1 MSNDFQKALSLI
13 REKSNNDKELGD
25 YFERLCKVFF
35 ENDDV
40 QKQYFSEVYT
50 YSEWAKSR
58 PEYSSFDIGIDLVA
72 KLRDEDGYASIQC
85 KCYSDENRITKEDLD
100 SFISA
105 SSSKDFKRLILVDT
119 SLQSLGK
126 NAQKVFD
133 VLDKEFYRIQI
144 TELESSRIDWLH
156 YLNANAI
163 RLSKKNLIRDHQI
176 KALDAVQEGFEES
189 DRGKLIMACGTG
201 KTFTSLK
208 IAEKLAGKGKFVLYM
223 VPSLSLMSQT
233 VSEWK
238 KHCEDDFYAYSACSD
253 VKVGKRKI
261 NDDTTDISLSDL
273 AFPATTD
280 SKKLSEH
287 IVNLSKDK
295 MIVVFSTYQSIEV
308 ISKSQKEF
316 NLPEF
321 DLIICDEAHR
331 TTGVTLSGD
340 DESSFVKI
348 HNNEDIAGKK
358 RLYMTATPR
367 IYGEN
372 AKQKAD
378 EVDASLASMDDETK
392 FGKTFFHRGFGW
404 AVENNLLTDYKV
416 VVLAVD
422 ESIVSSSLQ
431 RNWLDGSELKLDDAT
446 KIIGCYKAL
455 AKIGLEEEKTNKKV
469 TNMKSAIAFCQ
480 SIAISKLFENEFLN
494 VINEYLLNE
503 KVNKKDKID
512 LKVEISHIDGTF
524 NAVQRNDR
532 LSWLSDE
539 TQENTCRILS
549 NVKCL
554 SEGVDVPALDAV
566 IFLHPRK
573 SQTDIVQSVGRVMRR
588 AEGKDFGY
596 VIIPI
601 TISPGV
607 SPERALDDND
617 RYKTVWQIL
626 NALRS
631 HDERLDST
639 INKIGLGEDI
649 SDKIEIVSLL
659 SDELDA
665 TTTVINDIK
674 TKTDSPTD
682 KNDSED
688 TDDTQ
693 SEEGQDPYQYSLI
706 EEDLVKAIRAKIV
719 DKCGTR
725 DYWEKWANDIAKIAQ
740 QHITR
745 ITSIVLNSKSKE
757 REIFLKFLEEIQDD
771 LNPEITENDAV
782 EMLAQHIITKPVFDV
797 LFKDNKFTSENAVS
811 KAMQKVL
818 DQVYK
823 YKIENESESLQKFYK
838 SVERRSSD
846 IVTAAGRQTLIL
858 ELYDRFFKNSF
869 PLTTERMGIVYTPV
883 EVVDFIIHSVGDL
896 LKQEFNKTF
905 NNKNVNI
912 LDPFSGTGTFIT
924 RLLQSG
930 EISKDVLHEKYK
942 NNLYANEI
950 ILLAYYIASINIE
963 SVFYELMQNDT
974 YESFSGMVLT
984 DTFQLYEQEKDMIAD
999 LLPDNSN
1006 RRTSQKEKAINIVIS
1021 NPPYSAGQ
1029 LSANDNAA
1037 NIKYPNLDRRIET
1050 TYAFDSQATLKHDL
1064 YDSYI
1069 RAFRWASDRIGDE
1082 GVIGFVTNAG
1092 WVDGNSTDGFRKH
1105 LAQDF
1110 NKIYIFHLRG
1120 NQRTSGELSRRE
1132 GGKIF
1137 GSGSRSPIAITFLVK
1152 NTADKEKGQI
1162 YFYDIGDYL
1171 SRDKKLEIISNFKS
1185 IVELEKQNKLI
1196 KINPDEDN
1204 DWINQGNKLFK
1215 KYPRIGGKK
1224 STQDEQLF
1232 IQCSNGILT
1241 SRDAWCYNFS
1251 KSLLSKNI
1259 ERTISAFNHQVEQLS
1274 QNKITQTSFDKN
1286 PKNISWSRSLIARLN
1301 KQQIIKSNDF
1311 EIRNC
1316 MYRPFIKTQMCF
1328 SKELNEMRYQIK
1340 ELFPCKDSLN
1350 TVIAVSG
1357 TGSKNF
1363 SALMLN
1369 VTPDYNMLEGGAQ
1382 CFPLKIFR
1390 SYNSESN
1397 DLFVEDES
1405 NKYNEIDGISD
1416 FTLSLYQSNF
1426 KDASITKENI
1436 FYYIYG
1442 ILYSKDYVQTF
1453 CNNLSKDLPRIPFTA
1468 SKDDFFSISNAG
1480 RLLGNLHVN
1489 YEDVEPYPVQF
1500 KEGDLRLA
1508 TIDNPSEFFKVKK
1521 MKFISKNDKT
1531 RVFYNNNLTIENIP
1545 LDAYKFQINGKSPIE
1560 WLIDRIQITTDKQS
1574 GINNDP
1580 NLYATETLN
1589 NPKYP
1594 LELFQKIIT
1603 VSIETVKII
1612 DSMPKL
1618 TFK

>member
-238 KHCEDDFYAYSACSD
+238 KNCDDDFYAYSACSD
-253 VKVGKRKI
+253 VKVGKRKA
-261 NDDTTDISLSDL
+261 NDDSSDISLSDL

-287 IVNLSKDK
+287 IVSLSKDK

-422 ESIVSSSLQ
+422 ESIVSSAIQ

-480 SIAISKLFENEFLN
+480 SIAISKLFEQEFLN
-494 VINEYLLNE
+494 IVNEYLKNE
-503 KVNKKDKID
+503 KIDNKDKVD
-512 LKVEISHIDGTF
+512 LKVEISHVDGTF
-524 NAVQRNDR
+524 NAIQRNER
-532 LSWLSDE
+532 LSWLSDDS
-539 TQENTCRILS
+539 QENTCRILS

-573 SQTDIVQSVGRVMRR
+573 SQTDIVQSVGRVMRK

-601 TISPGV
+601 TVSPGV

-639 INKIGLGEDI
+639 INKLGLGEDI
-649 SDKIEIVSLL
+649 SDKIEIVGLIN
-659 SDELDA
+659 DELDA
-665 TTTVINDIK
+665 TTTVIDDIK
-674 TKTDSPTD
+674 TKIDSASD
-682 KNDSED
+682 KNDTED
-688 TDDTQ
+688 KEDK
-693 SEEGQDPYQYSLI
+693 EEKEEKEPYQYSLI
-706 EEDLVKAIRAKIV
+706 EEDLIKAIRAKIV

-725 DYWEKWANDIAKIAQ
+725 DYWEKWANDIADIAK

-757 REIFLKFLEEIQDD
+757 REIFLRFLEEIQDD
-771 LNPEITENDAV
+771 LNPEITETDAV

-797 LFKDNKFTSENAVS
+797 LFKDNKFTSQNAVS
-811 KAMQKVL
+811 MAMSKVL
-818 DQVYK
+818 DQIYK
-823 YKIENESESLQKFYK
+823 YKIENESESLQKFYQ

-869 PLTTERMGIVYTPV
+869 PKTTARMGIVYTPV
-883 EVVDFIIHSVGDL
+883 EVVDFIIHSVSDL
-896 LKQEFNKTF
+896 LKKEFNKTLDD
-905 NNKNVNI
+905 KNVNI
-912 LDPFSGTGTFIT
+912 LDPFTGTGTFIT

-930 EISKDVLHEKYK
+930 EISRDKIYEKYK
-942 NNLYANEI
+942 NNIHANEI

-963 SVFYELMQNDT
+963 SVFYELMQNES
-974 YESFSGMVLT
+974 YESFDGIVLT

-1006 RRTSQKEKAINIVIS
+1006 RRTSQKEKPINLIIS

-1029 LSANDNAA
+1029 TSANEDAP
-1037 NIKYPNLDRRIET
+1037 NIKYPNLDKKIEL
-1050 TYAFDSQATLKHDL
+1050 TYARDSTSQNLSAL

-1069 RAFRWASDRIGDE
+1069 RAFRWASDRIGEE
-1082 GVIGFVTNAG
+1082 GIIGFVTNAG
-1092 WVDGNSTDGFRKH
+1092 WLDGNSSDGFRKH

-1110 NKIYIFHLRG
+1110 NKIYVFNLRG

-1137 GSGSRSPIAITFLVK
+1137 GSGSRTPIAITFLVK
-1152 NTADKEKGQI
+1152 NKLDKEKGQI
-1162 YFYDIGDYL
+1162 YYFDIGDYHT
-1171 SRDKKLEIISNFKS
+1171 RQKKLEILHNFKS
-1185 IVELEKQNKLI
+1185 ITEVDKQNKLI
-1196 KINPDEDN
+1196 KIKPDLDN
-1204 DWINQGNKLFK
+1204 DWVNQGDKQYKEFLALGNKKDKLNKSIFK
-1215 KYPRIGGKK
+1215 NYSLGIQTGKDDW
-1224 STQDEQLF
+1224 SF
-1232 IQCSNGILT
+1232 
-1241 SRDAWCYNFS
+1241 NFS
-1251 KSLLSKNI
+1251 KVSLLKNI
-1259 ERTISAFNHQVEQLS
+1259 ELLISTYNSELKKNKSFKDAEKSPRLIKWSSSLLDHFSREKYLKFEPKEVVECL
-1274 QNKITQTSFDKN
+1274 
-1286 PKNISWSRSLIARLN
+1286 
-1301 KQQIIKSNDF
+1301 
-1311 EIRNC
+1311 
-1316 MYRPFIKTQMCF
+1316 YRPFTKKFLYIEKMLIDRMGQMKT
-1328 SKELNEMRYQIK
+1328 
-1340 ELFPCKDSLN
+1340 LFP
-1350 TVIAVSG
+1350 T
-1357 TGSKNF
+1357 SKSNNLLICVNGIGNR
-1363 SALMLN
+1363 SESTALMSLTL
-1369 VTPDYNMLEGGAQ
+1369 VDSNMLEARAQ
-1382 CFPLKIFR
+1382 CFPIKL
-1390 SYNSESN
+1390 YE
-1397 DLFVEDES
+1397 
-1405 NKYNEIDGISD
+1405 EIDNNEGLFSNLNGESHLSFSGITD
-1416 FTLSLYQSNF
+1416 EKLLEFRNF
-1426 KDASITKENI
+1426 YNNHNITELDL

-1442 ILYSKDYVQTF
+1442 LLHSREYKTRF
-1453 CNNLSKDLPRIPFTA
+1453 ANNLTKDMPRIPIVK
-1468 SKDDFFSISNAG
+1468 SYKDFVSFSSIGKS
-1480 RLLGNLHVN
+1480 LGELHAN
-1489 YEDVEPYPVQF
+1489 YEDAVPFNAEF
-1500 KEGDLRLA
+1500 KEGDLRL
-1508 TIDNPSEFFKVKK
+1508 TNIDDPKKFYRVEK
-1521 MKFISKNDKT
+1521 MKFISKNDKSKIY
-1531 RVFYNNNLTIENIP
+1531 YNKNLTLVNIP
-1545 LDAYKFQINGKSPIE
+1545 LNAFEYKVNGQSAIE
-1560 WLIDRIQITTDKQS
+1560 WVMEGQVLQYDQKSNIT
-1574 GINNDP
+1574 NDP
-1580 NLYATETLN
+1580 NDFAIEARN
-1589 NPKYP
+1589 DPAYP
-1594 LELFQKIIT
+1594 LELLKKVIT
-1603 VSIETVKII
+1603 VSLETVRLVKELPPLI
-1612 DSMPKL
+1612 
-1618 TFK
+1618 F

>member
-1 MSNDFQKALSLI
+1 MTSNFQQALSLI
-13 REKSNNDKELGD
+13 RQKSNNDKELGD
-25 YFERLCKVFF
+25 YFERLCKVYF

-72 KLRDEDGYASIQC
+72 KLRDEDGFASIQC
-85 KCYSDENRITKEDLD
+85 KCYSDENRITKEDMD

-144 TELESSRIDWLH
+144 TDLENSRIDWLY
-156 YLNANAI
+156 YLDSNSVK
-163 RLSKKNLIRDHQI
+163 LSKKNSIRDHQI
-176 KALDAVQEGFEES
+176 KALKAVEEGFVES

-238 KHCEDDFYAYSACSD
+238 KNCEEDFYAYSACSD
-253 VKVGKRKI
+253 VKVGKRKA

-287 IVNLSKDK
+287 IAGLTRDK

-308 ISKSQKEF
+308 ISNAQKEF
-316 NLPEF
+316 KLPDF

-378 EVDASLASMDDETK
+378 EVDASLASMDDEAK

-422 ESIVSSSLQ
+422 ESIVSSALQ

-455 AKIGLEEEKTNKKV
+455 AKIGLEEEKNDKKV
-469 TNMKSAIAFCQ
+469 KHMKSAIAFCQ
-480 SIAISKLFENEFLN
+480 SIAISKLFEHEFLD

-503 KVNKKDKID
+503 KIDSKDKVE

-524 NAVQRNDR
+524 NAVQRNER
-532 LSWLSDE
+532 LSWLSDD
-539 TQENTCRILS
+539 TKENTCRILS

-573 SQTDIVQSVGRVMRR
+573 SQTDIVQSVGRVMRK

-601 TISPGV
+601 TVSPGV

-639 INKIGLGEDI
+639 INKLGLGEDI
-649 SDKIEIVSLL
+649 SDKIEIIGLIN
-659 SDELDA
+659 DELEA
-665 TTTVINDIK
+665 TTTVIDDIK
-674 TKTDSPTD
+674 TKIDSPSD
-682 KNDSED
+682 KKDKEENDSKD
-688 TDDTQ
+688 SKTG
-693 SEEGQDPYQYSLI
+693 EEPYQYSLI
-706 EEDLVKAIRAKIV
+706 EEDLIKAIRAKIV

-725 DYWEKWANDIAKIAQ
+725 DYWEKWANDIANIAK

-745 ITSIVLNSKSKE
+745 INSIVLNSKSKE
-757 REIFLKFLEEIQDD
+757 REVFLRFLEEIQDD
-771 LNPEITENDAV
+771 LNPEITETDAV

-797 LFKDNKFTSENAVS
+797 LFKDNKFTSHNAVS
-811 KAMQKVL
+811 RAMSKVL
-818 DQVYK
+818 DQIYEH
-823 YKIENESESLQKFYK
+823 KIENESESLQKFYR

-846 IVTAAGRQTLIL
+846 IVTAQGRQTLIL

-869 PLTTERMGIVYTPV
+869 PKTTSRMGIVYTPI
-883 EVVDFIIHSVGDL
+883 EVVDFIIHSANDL
-896 LKQEFNKTF
+896 LKKEFGKSF
-905 NNKNVNI
+905 NDKNVNI
-912 LDPFSGTGTFIT
+912 LDPFTGTGTFIT

-930 EISKDVLHEKYK
+930 EISKDKLYEKYK
-942 NNLYANEI
+942 NNISANEI

-963 SVFYELMQNDT
+963 SVFYELMQNES
-974 YESFSGMVLT
+974 YESFDGIVLT

-1006 RRTSQKEKAINIVIS
+1006 RRTAQKEKPINLIIS

-1029 LSANDNAA
+1029 SSANEDAQ
-1037 NIKYPNLDRRIET
+1037 NIKYPNLDKQIEI
-1050 TYAFDSQATLKHDL
+1050 TYAKDSKAINKGDL
-1064 YDSYI
+1064 YDSYV
-1069 RAFRWASDRIGDE
+1069 RAFKWASDRIGEE
-1082 GVIGFVTNAG
+1082 GIIGFVTNSG
-1092 WVDGNSTDGFRKH
+1092 WIEKSYADGMRGHIVNEFTS
-1105 LAQDF
+1105 
-1110 NKIYIFHLRG
+1110 IYIINLRG
-1120 NQRTSGELSRRE
+1120 DIRKNIFSKGTANEGEN
-1132 GGKIF
+1132 IF
-1137 GSGSRSPIAITFLVK
+1137 GQGSMTGIAITILVK
-1152 NTADKEKGQI
+1152 NKDKKNKADI
-1162 YFYDIGDYL
+1162 HYFDIGEVKNKDE
-1171 SRDKKLEIISNFKS
+1171 KLLFLKNIGS
-1185 IVELEKQNKLI
+1185 IQNLI
-1196 KINPDEDN
+1196 KDNKFLRIQPDEDN
-1204 DWINQGNKLFK
+1204 DWINQGDKLYKYFLELGNKKDLLSQSIFK
-1215 KYPRIGGKK
+1215 NYSLG
-1224 STQDEQLF
+1224 
-1232 IQCSNGILT
+1232 IQTN
-1241 SRDAWCYNFS
+1241 RDDWSYNFS
-1251 KSLLSKNI
+1251 KAHLLKNI
-1259 ERTISAFNHQVEQLS
+1259 KLLISTYNNELNANKSFKDAEKSPKLIKWSSSLSSHFSRKKYLTFQPDEIVE
-1274 QNKITQTSFDKN
+1274 
-1286 PKNISWSRSLIARLN
+1286 
-1301 KQQIIKSNDF
+1301 
-1311 EIRNC
+1311 C
-1316 MYRPFIKTQMCF
+1316 MYRPFTKKFLYMEKMLIHRMGQMRKIYPT
-1328 SKELNEMRYQIK
+1328 SKSTNLIICVNGI
-1340 ELFPCKDSLN
+1340 
-1350 TVIAVSG
+1350 
-1357 TGSKNF
+1357 GSR
-1363 SALMLN
+1363 SESTALMTKTAVDLN
-1369 VTPDYNMLEGGAQ
+1369 LLEAGAQ
-1382 CFPLKIFR
+1382 CFPLKL
-1390 SYNSESN
+1390 Y
-1397 DLFVEDES
+1397 D
-1405 NKYNEIDGISD
+1405 EIDNNEELFSNSSED
-1416 FTLSLYQSNF
+1416 LSLGSNG
-1426 KDASITKENI
+1426 ITDEKLFEFRNFYNNHKI
-1436 FYYIYG
+1436 TELDLFYYIYG
-1442 ILYSKDYVQTF
+1442 LLHSKEYKTRF
-1453 CNNLSKDLPRIPFTA
+1453 ANNLTKDMPRIPIVK
-1468 SKDDFFSISNAG
+1468 SYKDFESFSSIGKS
-1480 RLLGNLHVN
+1480 LGELHAN
-1489 YEDVEPYPVQF
+1489 YEDAVPFSAEF
-1500 KEGDLRLA
+1500 KEGDLRL
-1508 TIDNPSEFFKVKK
+1508 TNIDDPKQFYRVEK
-1521 MKFISKNDKT
+1521 MKFITKNDKSKIY
-1531 RVFYNNNLTIENIP
+1531 YNKNLTLVNIP
-1545 LDAYKFQINGKSPIE
+1545 LNAYEYKVNGQSAIE
-1560 WLIDRIQITTDKQS
+1560 WVMEGQVLHYDKSTNIT
-1574 GINNDP
+1574 NDP
-1580 NLYATETLN
+1580 NDFAIEARN
-1589 NPKYP
+1589 DPAYP
-1594 LELFQKIIT
+1594 LELLKKVIT
-1603 VSIETVKII
+1603 VSLETVNLVNKLPPLII
-1612 DSMPKL
+1612 
-1618 TFK
+1618 